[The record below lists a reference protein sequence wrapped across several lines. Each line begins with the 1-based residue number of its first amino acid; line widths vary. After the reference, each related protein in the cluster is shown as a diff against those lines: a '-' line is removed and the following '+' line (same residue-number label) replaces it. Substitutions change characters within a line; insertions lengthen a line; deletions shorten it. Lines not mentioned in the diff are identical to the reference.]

1 MRRMKN
7 KYLRIKEKTPG
18 LRLTLVKIQIHA
30 DFKLLFLRLNQLE
43 SAFDKKFCS
52 CTKSIRIF

>member
-1 MRRMKN
+1 MRKMKN
-7 KYLRIKEKTPG
+7 KSLRIKKKNPD
-18 LRLTLVKIQIHA
+18 LRLTLVKIQIHT

-52 CTKSIRIF
+52 CTKSISIF